1 MALLDEINQ
10 QLINKILRAQQK
22 YKFFMLVLRIIMR
35 LVGGRGGI
43 TPLLISRG
51 VLSAEYVFN
60 TVWFDDFDAQV
71 K

>member
-1 MALLDEINQ
+1 
-10 QLINKILRAQQK
+10 
-22 YKFFMLVLRIIMR
+22 MR

>member
-35 LVGGRGGI
+35 LVGGRGGDNTI
-43 TPLLISRG
+43 VDLIQCG
-51 VLSAEYVFN
+51 
-60 TVWFDDFDAQV
+60 
-71 K
+71 